1 MLRDRE
7 DPKSYTWTSRA
18 PGKGERH
25 TPVTQGVW
33 VIDHEPT
40 GRFII
45 GRSRNVSGEVDKQ
58 LQLLAAGR
66 HPSKRFQQQYSW
78 EPDVQMLEYPA
89 SSANEAKRI
98 EAILRANN
106 SGSITLCN

>member
-7 DPKSYTWTSRA
+7 DPKSYTWTSRG
-18 PGKGERH
+18 PGLGMRH

-40 GRFII
+40 GWFMI
-45 GRSRNVSGEVDKQ
+45 GRSRNVSAEVDKHLAQ
-58 LQLLAAGR
+58 LAAGR
-66 HPSKRFQQQYSW
+66 HPSKRFQRQYSW

-89 SSANEAKRI
+89 SSANEAKKI
-98 EAILRANN
+98 EAILRSNN
-106 SGSITLCN
+106 TGSLNLCN